1 MRCLLQAANAHHL
14 SEQGFRLAG
23 PSDTPGP
30 LSSYPTELNAERGA
44 FHAHFKL
51 KCSIKNVRALAC
63 VLSNRS
69 HVMLMPA
76 QLQLNPDSTLFRH
89 VTEASG
95 QSDWC
100 YMHAQSSEVYHPC
113 FSEHLLLEMKRT
125 QERIRRTLAA
135 NLDPSAGIHHL
146 VLASDADVFN
156 LGGDLTL
163 FAQLIR
169 NGDRGRMLEYA
180 KLCVE
185 VAFNFFRLYEDRVH
199 SIAVIQGDALG
210 GGFEAALCCHTIIAE
225 EGVGMGFPEVLF
237 DLFPGMGAYTFLTR
251 RVAPAQAERMMLDAR
266 VYPVEE
272 LLKMGV
278 VDMVVPKGDGL
289 QAARD
294 LIKRHQR
301 MGNALR
307 AMNTVRQACR
317 PVSLDELL
325 SVTTEWVDAAMRLN
339 DRGLK
344 TMGRLIRAQLLR
356 AESNS
361 QIKASA

>member
-1 MRCLLQAANAHHL
+1 MSTPARLHL
-14 SEQGFRLAG
+14 E
-23 PSDTPGP
+23 PSQS
-30 LSSYPTELNAERGA
+30 L
-44 FHAHFKL
+44 
-51 KCSIKNVRALAC
+51 I
-63 VLSNRS
+63 
-69 HVMLMPA
+69 
-76 QLQLNPDSTLFRH
+76 RH
-89 VTEASG
+89 VTDASG

-100 YMHAQSSEVYHPC
+100 YMHANPSPMYHPC
-113 FSEHLLLEMKRT
+113 FSERLLQEMKRT
-125 QERIRRTLAA
+125 QERIRRTVAA
-135 NLDPSAGIHHL
+135 NPDPKAGIHHL

-156 LGGDLTL
+156 LGGDLSL
-163 FAQLIR
+163 FAHLIR
-169 NGDRGRMLEYA
+169 HGDRGRLLDYA

-225 EGVGMGFPEVLF
+225 EGAGMGFPEVLF

-251 RVAPAQAERMMLDAR
+251 RVTATQAERMMLDGR

-272 LLKMGV
+272 LLKLGI
-278 VDMVVPKGDGL
+278 VDMVVPKGEGM

-294 LIKRHQR
+294 LVKRHQR

-344 TMGRLIRAQLLR
+344 TMERIIRAQQRR
-356 AESNS
+356 AESNPQDP
-361 QIKASA
+361 QIPAFG